1 MSNNHYL
8 LRDSNEIF
16 GIYTSIE
23 IAYNHL
29 LQFLYNL
36 QRYHKIIT
44 GSTCSIKPI
53 ISNFQI
59 IQYEDNSVIN
69 LYNLNSNFNLVDI
82 NLKQLNFTK
91 PSIIDFIS
99 KLEIGSRL
107 NVDTNDLSLFIPINF
122 TETEIK
128 NIVQPRVE
136 SDRDKILFAEGRISV
151 VSEEDKNSLPLGEQ
165 NFAVLRDADIA
176 KSESDKSSS
185 ENNYSASEVSKEL
198 QELQAKIALLDAMK
212 HNERTSLDK
221 IKENIKSKEEQVF
234 LEKVKTET
242 IKQKIEQKKEYYDKT
257 KAKFKIDKD
266 IYFKIKK
273 EIQEGE
279 RHPEKLPELFVE
291 EYKIFSK
298 MELEN
303 MLDLETSDDAFK
315 EYIKHKPEKKKNF
328 ATVFDN
334 IFDNDN
340 WGNKNFIVNKDTE
353 SDDDSDPINF
363 NSDSDDSNLEI
374 NRKRNLFVGF

>member
-1 MSNNHYL
+1 MSNKHYL

-23 IAYNHL
+23 TAYNHL

-44 GSTCSIKPI
+44 GSACSIKPI

-69 LYNLNSNFNLVDI
+69 LYNLNSNFCLVDI
-82 NLKQLNFTK
+82 NLQQLNFTK

-99 KLEIGSRL
+99 KLEVGSRL
-107 NVDTNDLSLFIPINF
+107 NIDTNDLNLFIPINF

-128 NIVQPRVE
+128 NIVEPQVPC
-136 SDRDKILFAEGRISV
+136 KIVPVQATNLIREDNKISVQSQVSNCKTSVQSEVSNCRISV
-151 VSEEDKNSLPLGEQ
+151 HS
-165 NFAVLRDADIA
+165 
-176 KSESDKSSS
+176 SSS
-185 ENNYSASEVSKEL
+185 ESSESETSKTIDSNEVSKEL
-198 QELQAKIALLDAMK
+198 QELQAKIALLDSMK
-212 HNERTSLDK
+212 QNEKSSLDK

-242 IKQKIEQKKEYYDKT
+242 IKQKLEQKKEYYDKT
-257 KAKFKIDKD
+257 KAKFKIDRD

-273 EIQEGE
+273 EIEEGK
-279 RHPEKLPELFVE
+279 RHPDKLPELFVE
-291 EYKIFSK
+291 EYKIFSG
-298 MELEN
+298 MEAEN
-303 MLDLETSDDAFK
+303 MLDLELSDDAFR

-328 ATVFDN
+328 ATAFDN

-340 WGNKNFIVNKDTE
+340 WGNKNFAVNQNDQE
-353 SDDDSDPINF
+353 LD
-363 NSDSDDSNLEI
+363 SDSDDSHAEI
-374 NRKRNLFVGF
+374 NRKRNLFIGM

>member
-1 MSNNHYL
+1 MNNSHYL

-16 GIYTSIE
+16 GIYTTIE

-59 IQYEDNSVIN
+59 IEYEDNSVLN

-99 KLEIGSRL
+99 KLEVGSRL
-107 NVDTNDLSLFIPINF
+107 NIDTNDLNLFIPINF

-128 NIVQPRVE
+128 NIVQPCAEQTPVQIPLTTE
-136 SDRDKILFAEGRISV
+136 SVKS
-151 VSEEDKNSLPLGEQ
+151 NSS
-165 NFAVLRDADIA
+165 R
-176 KSESDKSSS
+176 S
-185 ENNYSASEVSKEL
+185 NYSASEINKEL
-198 QELQAKIALLDAMK
+198 QELQAKIALLDEMK
-212 HNERTSLDK
+212 HNERSSLDK

-242 IKQKIEQKKEYYDKT
+242 IKQKIEQKKEYYNKT
-257 KAKFKIDKD
+257 KTKFKIDKD
-266 IYFKIKK
+266 IYLKIKK
-273 EIQEGE
+273 EIEDGE

-291 EYKIFSK
+291 EFKIFSK
-298 MELEN
+298 MESEN
-303 MLDLETSDDAFK
+303 MLDLEESDDAFK
-315 EYIKHKPEKKKNF
+315 EYIKYKPDKKKNF
-328 ATVFDN
+328 VTVFDN

-340 WGNKNFIVNKDTE
+340 WGNKNFVINKDGE
-353 SDDDSDPINF
+353 SNGDVEHD
-363 NSDSDDSNLEI
+363 NSDSDDSYLEI
-374 NRKRNLFVGF
+374 NKKRNLFVGF

>member
-1 MSNNHYL
+1 MSNSHYL

-16 GIYTSIE
+16 GIYTSIDT
-23 IAYNHL
+23 AYNHL

-44 GSTCSIKPI
+44 GSSCSVKTI

-107 NVDTNDLSLFIPINF
+107 NIDANDLSLFIPINF

-136 SDRDKILFAEGRISV
+136 QNHPSQDNRTNIQVQQVQTNQKSID
-151 VSEEDKNSLPLGEQ
+151 EQ
-165 NFAVLRDADIA
+165 NNSITSTQSETS
-176 KSESDKSSS
+176 KSEVKS
-185 ENNYSASEVSKEL
+185 NFSASEVSKEL
-198 QELQAKIALLDAMK
+198 KELQEKIALLDAMK
-212 HNERTSLDK
+212 QNEKNSLDK

-234 LEKVKTET
+234 LEKIKTET
-242 IKQKIEQKKEYYDKT
+242 IKQKLEQKKEYYDKT
-257 KAKFKIDKD
+257 KAKFKIDRD
-266 IYFKIKK
+266 IYFRIKK
-273 EIQEGE
+273 EIEDGE
-279 RHPEKLPELFVE
+279 RHPDKLPELFVE
-291 EYKIFSK
+291 EFKIFSG
-298 MELEN
+298 MEAEN
-303 MLDLETSDDAFK
+303 MLDLESSDDAFK

-328 ATVFDN
+328 ATAFDN

-340 WGNKNFIVNKDTE
+340 WGNKNFVVNQEVKANQEDGT
-353 SDDDSDPINF
+353 NT
-363 NSDSDDSNLEI
+363 SDSDDSYLEI

>member
-1 MSNNHYL
+1 MNNSHYL

-16 GIYTSIE
+16 GIYTTIE

-59 IQYEDNSVIN
+59 IEYEDNSVLN

-99 KLEIGSRL
+99 KLEVGSRL
-107 NVDTNDLSLFIPINF
+107 NIDTNDLNLFIPINF

-128 NIVQPRVE
+128 NIVQPCAEQTPVQIPLTTE
-136 SDRDKILFAEGRISV
+136 SVKS
-151 VSEEDKNSLPLGEQ
+151 NSS
-165 NFAVLRDADIA
+165 R
-176 KSESDKSSS
+176 S
-185 ENNYSASEVSKEL
+185 NYSASEINKEL
-198 QELQAKIALLDAMK
+198 QELQAKIALLDEMK
-212 HNERTSLDK
+212 HNERSSLDK

-242 IKQKIEQKKEYYDKT
+242 IKQKIEQKKEYYNKT

-266 IYFKIKK
+266 IYLKIKK
-273 EIQEGE
+273 EIEDGE

-291 EYKIFSK
+291 EFKIFSK
-298 MELEN
+298 MESEN
-303 MLDLETSDDAFK
+303 MLDLEESDDAFK
-315 EYIKHKPEKKKNF
+315 EYIKYKPDKKKNF
-328 ATVFDN
+328 VTVFDN

-340 WGNKNFIVNKDTE
+340 WGNKNFVINKDGE
-353 SDDDSDPINF
+353 SNGDVEHD
-363 NSDSDDSNLEI
+363 NSDSDDSYLEI
-374 NRKRNLFVGF
+374 NKKRNLFVGF

>member
-1 MSNNHYL
+1 MSNSHYL

-16 GIYTSIE
+16 GVYLSIDT
-23 IAYNHL
+23 AYNHL

-69 LYNLNSNFNLVDI
+69 LYNLNSNFNLVDS
-82 NLKQLNFTK
+82 NFQQLKFTK

-107 NVDTNDLSLFIPINF
+107 NIDTNDLNLFIPINF

-128 NIVQPRVE
+128 NIVQPEPKNPTPTHTNIQVHIPL
-136 SDRDKILFAEGRISV
+136 IL
-151 VSEEDKNSLPLGEQ
+151 
-165 NFAVLRDADIA
+165 
-176 KSESDKSSS
+176 KSETETLTESIC
-185 ENNYSASEVSKEL
+185 SASEVSKEL
-198 QELQAKIALLDAMK
+198 QELQEKIALLDAMK
-212 HNERTSLDK
+212 QNERTSLDK

-234 LEKVKTET
+234 LEKIKTET
-242 IKQKIEQKKEYYDKT
+242 IKQKLEQKKEYYDKT
-257 KAKFKIDKD
+257 KAKFKIDRD

-273 EIQEGE
+273 EIEDGE
-279 RHPEKLPELFVE
+279 RQTDNLPELFVE
-291 EYKIFSK
+291 EFKIFSK
-298 MELEN
+298 MEQEK
-303 MLDLETSDDAFK
+303 MLDLESSDDAFK

-328 ATVFDN
+328 ATTFDN
-334 IFDNDN
+334 IFENDN
-340 WGNKNFIVNKDTE
+340 WGNKNFVVNQ
-353 SDDDSDPINF
+353 DDDNI
-363 NSDSDDSNLEI
+363 SDDSYAEI
-374 NRKRNLFVGF
+374 NNKRNLFVGV

>member
-1 MSNNHYL
+1 MNNSHYL

-16 GIYTSIE
+16 GIYTSIDT
-23 IAYNHL
+23 AYNYL

-44 GSTCSIKPI
+44 GSSCSIKPI

-59 IQYEDNSVIN
+59 IQYEDNTVLN
-69 LYNLNSNFNLVDI
+69 LYNLNSSFNLVDI

-107 NVDTNDLSLFIPINF
+107 NIDSNDLNLFIPINF

-128 NIVQPRVE
+128 NIVQPCAEPEQVSISKVKTQSNSTPVHVFLTSE
-136 SDRDKILFAEGRISV
+136 SD
-151 VSEEDKNSLPLGEQ
+151 
-165 NFAVLRDADIA
+165 
-176 KSESDKSSS
+176 SDKSSS
-185 ENNYSASEVSKEL
+185 SHKSNYSTSEVSKEL
-198 QELQAKIALLDAMK
+198 QELQEKIKILDAMK
-212 HNERTSLDK
+212 KNEKNSLDK

-242 IKQKIEQKKEYYDKT
+242 IKQKLEQKKEYYDKT
-257 KAKFKIDKD
+257 KIKFKIDKD
-266 IYFKIKK
+266 IYLKIKK
-273 EIQEGE
+273 EIENGE

-303 MLDLETSDDAFK
+303 MLDLESSDDAFK
-315 EYIKHKPEKKKNF
+315 EYIKHKPDKKKNF
-328 ATVFDN
+328 ETVFDN

-340 WGNKNFIVNKDTE
+340 WGNKNFVVKDTGSGSYDE
-353 SDDDSDPINF
+353 QDKDD
-363 NSDSDDSNLEI
+363 SDSDDSYLEI
-374 NRKRNLFVGF
+374 NKKRNLFVGF